1 MDSDHEGEERG
12 VEKKPSKSRVRKEE
26 VDVVF
31 TGGDGF
37 AKVDQ
42 FSLYTVLAGTRPDA
56 LP

>member
-12 VEKKPSKSRVRKEE
+12 VENKPSKSRVRKEE

-56 LP
+56 FP

>member
-1 MDSDHEGEERG
+1 MERG
-12 VEKKPSKSRVRKEE
+12 AGKKPSKSRVRKE

-31 TGGDGF
+31 KGGDGF

-56 LP
+56 FP